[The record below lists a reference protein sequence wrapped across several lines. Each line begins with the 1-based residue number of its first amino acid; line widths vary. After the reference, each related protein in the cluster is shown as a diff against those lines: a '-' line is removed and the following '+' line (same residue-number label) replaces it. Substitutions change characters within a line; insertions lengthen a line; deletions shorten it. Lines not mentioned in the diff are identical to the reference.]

1 MPKLN
6 LRNLIEIPLSEF
18 YDLNQVQ
25 FNSDQV
31 FVYCQSGIRSQK
43 AAVKLKERFPQKE
56 FISIRGGV
64 NAYPKN

>member
-1 MPKLN
+1 LN
-6 LRNLIEIPLSEF
+6 LNNLIEFPFSEF
-18 YDLNQVQ
+18 YDLNQVH

-43 AAVKLKERFPQKE
+43 AAVKLKDHFPHKE